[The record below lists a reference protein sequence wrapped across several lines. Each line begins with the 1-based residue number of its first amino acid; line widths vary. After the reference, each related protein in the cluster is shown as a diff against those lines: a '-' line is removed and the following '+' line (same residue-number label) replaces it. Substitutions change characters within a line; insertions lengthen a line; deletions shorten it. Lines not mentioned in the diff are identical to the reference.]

1 MSRGSS
7 TIIAI
12 DGRSGAGKSTL
23 ALELATLLRK
33 HRPVALFH
41 LEDIYPG
48 WDGLEEGI
56 DLYTKR
62 VAEPLFWGE
71 TAHWFA
77 WDWYQDREGEK
88 RSTPPAPIVIIEGVG
103 ANARSAS
110 RFIDAH
116 IWVSLTDEE
125 RKRRALERD
134 GETYAPHWDRW
145 AQQEQH
151 WMDSDNGPV
160 DADITVNAAR
170 GSATETEAVLRALT
184 ELPAIR
190 EALRPEIE
198 QQRALPAHARTFELP
213 KNQTQDCAVVLFEKL
228 YGESAEAFLLHSSS
242 AGSED
247 PLGRNRY
254 SILADA
260 SGALGATAQHMDG
273 VTRIRHQGAEAV
285 VPGPFFGW
293 LDDAWD
299 RRLTTSAPP
308 LALEGLDFEL
318 GWLGWLGYELKREF
332 GGADVSG
339 SPTADAALIRAA
351 RAVIVDH
358 ETQTAHAL
366 AIESADADEFFDSVA
381 AAVAS
386 LEAGSVAVDTKKI
399 EDDDAA
405 LTLAGSFS
413 IRDSHETYL
422 AKIKEAQREI
432 FEGNTY
438 EVCLTSSV
446 SARAS
451 TADPWAIYLALKDR
465 SPAPYAAFGRFG
477 ATSIASSSPERFL
490 SISLDG
496 LMRAEPIKGTRRR
509 LADPVEDAALKHE
522 LATSP
527 KDRAEN
533 IMIVDLLRN
542 DLVRSAYPATLRV
555 PRLLAV
561 ESYATVHQMVSTID
575 AQLRPEIS
583 RAEAVR
589 AAFPAGSM
597 TGAPKI
603 STMNILDRLEDW
615 HPRGIYSGAI
625 GYFSRNGGMNLSV
638 VIRTLLMQQTQD
650 GSWDLSLG
658 IGGAITADS
667 VPEEEWD
674 ELRAKAFGVL
684 GTLGAEF
691 PG

>member
-1 MSRGSS
+1 MSRSSS

-48 WDGLEEGI
+48 WDGLEAGI
-56 DLYTKR
+56 ERYTKK

-77 WDWYQDREGEK
+77 WDWYQDRDGEK
-88 RSTPPAPIVIIEGVG
+88 RTTAPAPVVIIEGVG
-103 ANARSAS
+103 ANALQAS

-116 IWVSLTDEE
+116 IWVSLNDED
-125 RKRRALERD
+125 RKQRALERD
-134 GETYAPHWDRW
+134 GDTYAPHWDRW
-145 AQQEQH
+145 ADQEER
-151 WMDSDNGPV
+151 WLNSEDGPV
-160 DADITVNAAR
+160 IPDIEVNTAR
-170 GSATETEAVLRALT
+170 GSAAEAEAVLRALT
-184 ELPAIR
+184 ELPAVR
-190 EALRPEIE
+190 ERFRPEIE
-198 QQRALPAHARTFELP
+198 EQRAIPAQAQTFQMPSGL
-213 KNQTQDCAVVLFEKL
+213 TQDGAVVLFEKL
-228 YGESAEAFLLHSSS
+228 FGASPEAFLLHSSS
-242 AGSED
+242 AGAVD

-260 SGALGATAQHMDG
+260 SGALGAVATHVSG
-273 VTRIRHQGAEAV
+273 ETTIRHQGATAK
-285 VPGPFFGW
+285 VPGPFFDW

-299 RRLTTSAPP
+299 RRMTTTQPP
-308 LALEGLDFEL
+308 VALEGLDFEL
-318 GWLGWLGYELKREF
+318 GWMGWLGYELKREF
-332 GGADVSG
+332 GGSDVGG
-339 SPTADAALIRAA
+339 SPTPDAALIHAA
-351 RAVIVDH
+351 RAVVVDH
-358 ETQTAHAL
+358 ETNDVHAL
-366 AIESADADEFFDSVA
+366 ALEARDSANFFDSVDKA
-381 AAVAS
+381 MSLLGEETPSSNGAS
-386 LEAGSVAVDTKKI
+386 LVTFSDGFAVRDTHDSYVANI
-399 EDDDAA
+399 Q
-405 LTLAGSFS
+405 
-413 IRDSHETYL
+413 
-422 AKIKEAQREI
+422 EAQREI

-438 EVCLTSSV
+438 EVCLTTTLN
-446 SARAS
+446 A
-451 TADPWAIYLALKDR
+451 TATDVQPWQVYQALKDR
-465 SPAPYAAFGRFG
+465 SPAPYAVYGTFGDV
-477 ATSIASSSPERFL
+477 SIASSSPERFM
-490 SISLDG
+490 SMSRDG

-509 LADPVEDAALKHE
+509 VADPTEDARLKEE
-522 LATSP
+522 LATST

-542 DLVRSAYPATLRV
+542 DLVRSADPATLRV

-575 AQLRPEIS
+575 AQLRPEVS

-603 STMNILDRLEDW
+603 STMGILDRLEDG

-638 VIRTLLMQQTQD
+638 VIRTLVMKHLED
-650 GSWDLSLG
+650 GTWDLSLG

-667 VPEEEWD
+667 NPEEEWD

-684 GTLGAEF
+684 STLGTEF

>member
-56 DLYTKR
+56 ELFTKR

-77 WDWYQDREGEK
+77 WDWYQNQDGEK
-88 RSTPPAPIVIIEGVG
+88 RTTPPAPIVIVEGVG
-103 ANARSAS
+103 ANAKSAA

-116 IWVSLTDEE
+116 IWVTLTDED
-125 RKRRALERD
+125 RKKRALERD
-134 GETYAPHWDRW
+134 GDTYEPHWDRW
-145 AQQEQH
+145 AEQEER
-151 WMDSDNGPV
+151 WLASENAPVESD
-160 DADITVNAAR
+160 IKVNTAR
-170 GSATETEAVLRALT
+170 GSGSETEAVLRALT
-184 ELPAIR
+184 ELPKIR
-190 EALRPEIE
+190 ESLRPEIE
-198 QQRALPAHARTFELP
+198 EQRAIPTPARTYRIAD
-213 KNQTQDCAVVLFEKL
+213 NGTQDCAVVLYEKL
-228 YGESAEAFLLHSSS
+228 YGDSQEAFLLHSSS

-260 SGALGATAQHMDG
+260 SGELGAVATHVHG
-273 VTRIRHQGAEAV
+273 VTTIKHQGAQAR
-285 VPGPFFGW
+285 VPGPFFAW

-299 RRLTTSAPP
+299 RRITTAPAPLT
-308 LALEGLDFEL
+308 LDGLDFEL

-332 GGADVSG
+332 GGADVGG
-339 SPTADAALIRAA
+339 SVLPDAALIYAA
-351 RAVIVDH
+351 RAIIVDH
-358 ETQTAHAL
+358 HENTVHVLAL
-366 AIESADADEFFDSVA
+366 AAPDAGDFFE
-381 AAVAS
+381 AVHQAIATLGDNTPDGNNS
-386 LEAGSVAVDTKKI
+386 QLVT
-399 EDDDAA
+399 
-405 LTLAGSFS
+405 LTQPFV

-422 AKIKEAQREI
+422 AKIREAQREI
-432 FEGNTY
+432 YEGNTY
-438 EVCLTSSV
+438 EVCLTTALT
-446 SARAS
+446 ARAS
-451 TADPWAIYLALKDR
+451 QADPWQIYQALKDR
-465 SPAPYAAFGRFG
+465 SPAPYAVYGTFGN
-477 ATSIASSSPERFL
+477 AAVASSSPERFL
-490 SISLDG
+490 SISRDG

-509 LADPVEDAALKHE
+509 VADPVEDERLRTD
-522 LATSP
+522 LATST

-542 DLVRSAYPATLRV
+542 DLVRSADPDTLRV

-575 AQLRPEIS
+575 AQLRPEVS

-603 STMNILDRLEDW
+603 STMNILDRLEDG

-638 VIRTLLMQQTQD
+638 VIRTLVMVQTET
-650 GSWDLSLG
+650 GEWDLSLG

-667 VPEEEWD
+667 NPEEEWD

-684 GTLGAEF
+684 STLGTEF